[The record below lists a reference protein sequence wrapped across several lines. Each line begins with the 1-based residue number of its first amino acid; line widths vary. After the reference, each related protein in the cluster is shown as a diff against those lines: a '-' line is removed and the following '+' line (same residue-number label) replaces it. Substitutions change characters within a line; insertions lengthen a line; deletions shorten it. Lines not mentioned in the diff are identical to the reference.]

1 MNRLIFT
8 NSAGYLQNSVILETG
23 ISDFHKMSI
32 AILKVFCE
40 KHKINENIQCRKY
53 NNFDNKSYLKTLNN
67 ELMSTDTINTKL
79 IEFTNILKSVL

>member
-1 MNRLIFT
+1 MKTFN
-8 NSAGYLQNSVILETG
+8 V
-23 ISDFHKMSI
+23 
-32 AILKVFCE
+32 V
-40 KHKINENIQCRKY
+40 KY